1 MQFLPNATFPQ
12 NQKSHKARILC
23 MSFNS
28 CNALCVFNVM
38 GMHYDR
44 VTIIDDI
51 GKTGKTTVLP
61 IFDGYENKTF
71 FFSFL
76 STRYLIAMR
85 AK

>member
-1 MQFLPNATFPQ
+1 
-12 NQKSHKARILC
+12 
-23 MSFNS
+23 
-28 CNALCVFNVM
+28 M

-44 VTIIDDI
+44 VTIIDNI